1 MANENSNTSKQA
13 NVSQTLLG
21 ANDKGRVTYQV
32 NGEDV
37 NLSFHIVRN
46 FLTRGNGNSV
56 TDAELVQFISLC
68 RANQLN
74 PFIGD
79 AYMVKYGSEPASMI
93 ISKSAFM
100 KRGESAPQYTG
111 YQAGV
116 ILLRDKQVVE
126 EEGSFF
132 LPGDQLVGGWAK
144 VYRSDRP
151 HPVVIRVRL
160 QEYNKGKSTWAS
172 MPGTM
177 IRKVA
182 IAQAFREAFPFAV
195 DGMYTPEEIPDE
207 QGDGQAPAANS
218 IKPVFTEAD
227 APAPEQQADP
237 EPPEFT
243 ADPEPEQL
251 TAYDVCDRFCRV
263 KNCDYSLGKHGVRCN
278 AAMERAHYT
287 LDPEPVYM
295 EAPKDGMLA
304 AAVRKAETETETDVD
319 PNLFEA

>member
-1 MANENSNTSKQA
+1 MANENNTQA

-37 NLSFHIVRN
+37 NLSFQIVRN
-46 FLTRGNGNSV
+46 FLTRGNAAVS
-56 TDAELVQFISLC
+56 DAEVIQFISLC

-79 AYMVKYGSEPASMI
+79 AYMVKYQPRDGRPAEPAQMI
-93 ISKSAFM
+93 ISKAAFM
-100 KRGESAPQYTG
+100 KRGESAPQFIG
-111 YQAGV
+111 YQAGI

-132 LPGDQLVGGWAK
+132 LPGDELVGGWAK
-144 VYRSDRP
+144 VYRKDRQ
-151 HPVVIRVRL
+151 HPIVARVRL
-160 QEYNKGKSTWAS
+160 QEYNKGKSTWAA

-182 IAQAFREAFPFAV
+182 IAQAFREAFPFATE
-195 DGMYTPEEIPDE
+195 GMYTPEEMPDE
-207 QGDGQAPAANS
+207 QGPEPLPEANS

-227 APAPEQQADP
+227 APAPEQQPDP

-243 ADPEPEQL
+243 P
-251 TAYDVCDRFCRV
+251 
-263 KNCDYSLGKHGVRCN
+263 
-278 AAMERAHYT
+278 
-287 LDPEPVYM
+287 DPEPVQQPDP
-295 EAPKDGMLA
+295 EPAP
-304 AAVRKAETETETDVD
+304 AEHKPKKVVVHHQKGTAPWEPQENRLPWEQAEQTHDAEDEND
-319 PNLFEA
+319 SLFKV

>member
-1 MANENSNTSKQA
+1 MAKENNTQA

-37 NLSFHIVRN
+37 NLSLQIVRN
-46 FLTRGNGNSV
+46 YLTRSQAAV
-56 TDAELVQFISLC
+56 TDAEVVQFISLC

-79 AYMVKYGSEPASMI
+79 AYMVKYGSEPAQMI
-93 ISKSAFM
+93 ISKAAFM
-100 KRGESAPQYTG
+100 KRGESAPQFAG

-132 LPGDQLVGGWAK
+132 LPGDTLVGGWAK
-144 VYRSDRP
+144 VYRTDRKNP
-151 HPVVIRVRL
+151 IVARVRL
-160 QEYNKGKSTWAS
+160 QEYNKGKSTWAV

-195 DGMYTPEEIPDE
+195 EGMYTPEEMTDE
-207 QGDGQAPAANS
+207 QGQGPAPEANS

-227 APAPEQQADP
+227 APSP
-237 EPPEFT
+237 EPQP
-243 ADPEPEQL
+243 DPEPEF
-251 TAYDVCDRFCRV
+251 TP
-263 KNCDYSLGKHGVRCN
+263 
-278 AAMERAHYT
+278 
-287 LDPEPVYM
+287 DPEPV
-295 EAPKDGMLA
+295 EKD
-304 AAVRKAETETETDVD
+304 DVD
-319 PNLFEA
+319 PTGEKLPWEDKEGIPEAGSKDANLDLFMA

>member
-1 MANENSNTSKQA
+1 MAKENNTQA

-37 NLSFHIVRN
+37 NLSFQIVRN
-46 FLTRGNGNSV
+46 YLTRGQAAV
-56 TDAELVQFISLC
+56 TDAEVIQFISLC

-79 AYMVKYGSEPASMI
+79 AYMVKYGSEPAQMI
-93 ISKSAFM
+93 ISKAAFM
-100 KRGESAPQYTG
+100 KRGESSALYDG

-144 VYRSDRP
+144 VYRKDRE
-151 HPVVIRVRL
+151 HPVVARVRL
-160 QEYNKGKSTWAS
+160 QEYNKGKSTWS
-172 MPGTM
+172 TMPGTM

-182 IAQAFREAFPFAV
+182 IAQAFREAFPFASE
-195 DGMYTPEEIPDE
+195 GMYTPDEMPDE
-207 QGDGQAPAANS
+207 QGQEAPVPANN

-243 ADPEPEQL
+243 PDPDPDPAADREPEPMTELPKVTVHYRKGAAPWEPQE
-251 TAYDVCDRFCRV
+251 DR
-263 KNCDYSLGKHGVRCN
+263 LPWEN
-278 AAMERAHYT
+278 ADTGASSEDADT
-287 LDPEPVYM
+287 DLF
-295 EAPKDGMLA
+295 
-304 AAVRKAETETETDVD
+304 KA
-319 PNLFEA
+319 

>member
-1 MANENSNTSKQA
+1 MAKENNTQA
-13 NVSQTLLG
+13 TVSQTLLG

-37 NLSFHIVRN
+37 NLSFQIVRN
-46 FLTRGNGNSV
+46 YLTRGQAAVS
-56 TDAELVQFISLC
+56 DAEVIQFISLC

-79 AYMVKYGSEPASMI
+79 AYMVKYGNEPASMI

-100 KRGESAPQYTG
+100 KRAENSPLYDG

-116 ILLRDKQVVE
+116 ILLRDKQVIDE
-126 EEGSFF
+126 QGSFF

-144 VYRSDRP
+144 VYRKDRE
-151 HPVVIRVRL
+151 HPIVARVRL
-160 QEYNKGKSTWAS
+160 QEYNRGKSTWAS

-182 IAQAFREAFPFAV
+182 IAQAFREAFPFASE
-195 DGMYTPEEIPDE
+195 GMYTPEEMPDE
-207 QGDGQAPAANS
+207 QGQEAPVPANN

-243 ADPEPEQL
+243 P
-251 TAYDVCDRFCRV
+251 
-263 KNCDYSLGKHGVRCN
+263 
-278 AAMERAHYT
+278 
-287 LDPEPVYM
+287 DPEPVQQPDP
-295 EAPKDGMLA
+295 EPAPAEQKLQKVVVHHKQGA
-304 AAVRKAETETETDVD
+304 APWEPQDDRLPWENDEYDVPTDDADMDLFKA
-319 PNLFEA
+319 